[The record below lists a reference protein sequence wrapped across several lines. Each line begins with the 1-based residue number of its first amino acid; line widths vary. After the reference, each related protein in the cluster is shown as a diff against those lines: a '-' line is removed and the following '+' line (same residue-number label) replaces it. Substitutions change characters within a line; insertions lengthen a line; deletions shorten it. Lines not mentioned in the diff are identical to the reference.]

1 MKIGETKKIFEK
13 KEEYLAI
20 LDDRYILTK
29 KIGKGATSVIYM
41 GCDSYEEEER
51 YYAFK
56 ISSNIEMIENEAKF
70 LSIIPPNKNTITYY
84 SKHSD
89 AKMIKKSKKTK
100 IVNYIQ
106 LQYLQNGSL
115 FDFIYYPKKGFG
127 ENFTR
132 LILRGLLN
140 ALEHI
145 QRVNIAHL
153 DIKTENIMIDD
164 EFNILF
170 ADFGFASKNSNSITT
185 FRGTEGYVP
194 PEVYAKEEF
203 NGIFADIFSL
213 GVVLFVVVTGQMP
226 FRTATPNDPY
236 YKMLMGGEYDEFWGK
251 RNIKVSQN
259 FKALFNMMISFDPS
273 TRPSISEIIRSKWM
287 IEGNYSQDNYKVFK
301 EELEKRKRIIRTKKD

>member
-1 MKIGETKKIFEK
+1 MKIGEIEKIFDK
-13 KEEYLAI
+13 KEYIAI

-41 GCDSYEEEER
+41 GCDSYEEEEK

-89 AKMIKKSKKTK
+89 AKMVKKSKKTK

-115 FDFIYYPKKGFG
+115 FDYIYYPKKGFG

-140 ALEHI
+140 ALDHI

-164 EFNILF
+164 AFNILI

-203 NGIFADIFSL
+203 NGIFADIFAL

-226 FRTATPNDPY
+226 FKTATPNDSY
-236 YKMLMGGEYDEFWGK
+236 YKMLMGGEYEEFWGK
-251 RNIKVSQN
+251 RNIKLSEN
-259 FKALFNMMISFDPS
+259 FKVLFNMMISFIPS

-301 EELEKRKRIIRTKKD
+301 EELEKRKRIIRSKKD